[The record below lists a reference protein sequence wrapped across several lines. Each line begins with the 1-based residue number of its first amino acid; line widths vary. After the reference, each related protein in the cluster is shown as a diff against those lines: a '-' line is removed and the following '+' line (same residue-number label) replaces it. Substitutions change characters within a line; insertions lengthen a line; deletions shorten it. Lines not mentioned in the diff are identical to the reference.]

1 MDDTLIYRKIELEE
15 LNLDLFRK
23 FERRQNVARQLQKQG
38 DAWVEKPV
46 SLVEEWSREDYEFLL
61 TCLQNTIQ
69 EGGVVFGA
77 FEGNAVKGFASI
89 SGKPFGYAGT
99 YRDSH
104 KPSCLKRASGPGNR
118 HPPLPS
124 GRRLGSGH
132 GRTETLHRR
141 QSGHRKPALLPGF
154 GLHRCHGAQRG
165 ACEKRADGPADG
177 VCAVKKLLDSLFF
190 FVI

>member
-69 EGGVVFGA
+69 EGGVVFG
-77 FEGNAVKGFASI
+77 S
-89 SGKPFGYAGT
+89 
-99 YRDSH
+99 
-104 KPSCLKRASGPGNR
+104 L
-118 HPPLPS
+118 
-124 GRRLGSGH
+124 
-132 GRTETLHRR
+132 
-141 QSGHRKPALLPGF
+141 
-154 GLHRCHGAQRG
+154 
-165 ACEKRADGPADG
+165 
-177 VCAVKKLLDSLFF
+177 SLFRITLPRSPESPSATPEPTGISQAF
-190 FVI
+190 MSQESFGAGESALASSIWPPAGLWPWADRNSTSPPIRPSKASSFTGLWAAPTPWSSTRSM

>member
-99 YRDSH
+99 YRDLTSLH
-104 KPSCLKRASGPGNR
+104 VSRELR
-118 HPPLPS
+118 
-124 GRRLGSGH
+124 GR
-132 GRTETLHRR
+132 
-141 QSGHRKPALLPGF
+141 
-154 GLHRCHGAQRG
+154 
-165 ACEKRADGPADG
+165 
-177 VCAVKKLLDSLFF
+177 
-190 FVI
+190 

>member
-77 FEGNAVKGFASI
+77 
-89 SGKPFGYAGT
+89 
-99 YRDSH
+99 
-104 KPSCLKRASGPGNR
+104 LK
-118 HPPLPS
+118 
-124 GRRLGSGH
+124 
-132 GRTETLHRR
+132 ETL
-141 QSGHRKPALLPGF
+141 
-154 GLHRCHGAQRG
+154 
-165 ACEKRADGPADG
+165 
-177 VCAVKKLLDSLFF
+177 
-190 FVI
+190 

>member
-38 DAWVEKPV
+38 DAWVEKTV

-99 YRDSH
+99 YRD
-104 KPSCLKRASGPGNR
+104 
-118 HPPLPS
+118 LPS

-154 GLHRCHGAQRG
+154 GLHRRHGAQRG

>member
-89 SGKPFGYAGT
+89 SGQPFGYAGH
-99 YRDSH
+99 YRDLTSLH
-104 KPSCLKRASGPGNR
+104 VTRELRGRGIGTRLFHLAAGWALAMGGQKLYIAANPAIESQLFYRTLGCTDAMELNEEHVKNGP
-118 HPPLPS
+118 
-124 GRRLGSGH
+124 
-132 GRTETLHRR
+132 TDR
-141 QSGHRKPALLPGF
+141 QMEYVL
-154 GLHRCHGAQRG
+154 
-165 ACEKRADGPADG
+165 
-177 VCAVKKLLDSLFF
+177 
-190 FVI
+190 

>member
-99 YRDSH
+99 YRDLTS
-104 KPSCLKRASGPGNR
+104 
-118 HPPLPS
+118 
-124 GRRLGSGH
+124 
-132 GRTETLHRR
+132 LHVSRE
-141 QSGHRKPALLPGF
+141 L
-154 GLHRCHGAQRG
+154 
-165 ACEKRADGPADG
+165 RADRNSTSPPIRPSKASSFTGLWAAPTPW
-177 VCAVKKLLDSLFF
+177 SSTRSM
-190 FVI
+190 

>member
-89 SGKPFGYAGT
+89 SGKPLGYAGT
-99 YRDSH
+99 YRDLTSLH
-104 KPSCLKRASGPGNR
+104 VPKRASGPGNR

-124 GRRLGSGH
+124 GRRWGSAMGGQKLYIAANPAIESQLFYRALGCTDAMELNEEHVKNGP
-132 GRTETLHRR
+132 TDR
-141 QSGHRKPALLPGF
+141 QMEYVL
-154 GLHRCHGAQRG
+154 
-165 ACEKRADGPADG
+165 
-177 VCAVKKLLDSLFF
+177 
-190 FVI
+190 

>member
-89 SGKPFGYAGT
+89 SGSPSATPEPTGISQAFMSQGSFGAGE
-99 YRDSH
+99 S
-104 KPSCLKRASGPGNR
+104 

-132 GRTETLHRR
+132 GADRNSTSPPIRP
-141 QSGHRKPALLPGF
+141 SKPALLPGF
-154 GLHRCHGAQRG
+154 GLHRRMELNEEHV
-165 ACEKRADGPADG
+165 KNGPTDRQMEY
-177 VCAVKKLLDSLFF
+177 VL
-190 FVI
+190 